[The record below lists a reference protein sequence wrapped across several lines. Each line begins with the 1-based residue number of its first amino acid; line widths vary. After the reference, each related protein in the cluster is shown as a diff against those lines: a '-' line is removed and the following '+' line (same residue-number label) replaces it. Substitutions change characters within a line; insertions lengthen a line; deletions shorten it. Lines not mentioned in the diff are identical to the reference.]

1 MNKGLEVIEA
11 KHLFNVDREMIEVV
25 IHPQSIIHSMVAYKD
40 GSIIAQLGIP
50 DMKTAIA
57 YALSYPHR
65 LPLNQPLPDFSGR
78 QALTFQEPDLEKFP
92 CLALAFKACEAG
104 GTLPA
109 VLNASSEVAVNAFLD
124 SALSFVD
131 IAKIIS
137 QTMAKHNIVAD
148 PNLPD
153 ILDADQ
159 WARAQAKELIEE
171 FRNVTISDRGLRI
184 GD

>member
-57 YALSYPHR
+57 YALSYPQR
-65 LPLNQPLPDFSGR
+65 LPF
-78 QALTFQEPDLEKFP
+78 DLEKFP

-109 VLNASSEVAVNAFLD
+109 VLNASSEVAVNAFLEN
-124 SALSFVD
+124 ALSFVD

-171 FRNVTISDRGLRI
+171 FGN
-184 GD
+184 